1 MRVFITRKICD
12 SGIELLKKQGI
23 ELNIWKEKREIT
35 PLELVTECKQ
45 ADGLLSAGANKLDAE
60 FLNQCAHLKVIS
72 LHSVGF
78 DHIDINEANRLKIPV
93 GHIAGILS
101 EPTSDISFLLMLA
114 VSRKAFSGYERI
126 LHGEWNFFEP
136 TRHLGIDIKGKT
148 LGIFGMGNIGFEM
161 ARKCKAAY
169 NMEIIYCSRTQKEYA
184 EKELHATKVSFEEL
198 IRRSDVLSVHSTLNP
213 ETRGKFNKAVFD
225 QMKPN
230 SIFINTSRGAIHNEH
245 DLIEVLQNKT
255 IFGAGLDVTNPEP
268 MNKNNPLLTMS
279 NVAVLPHIG
288 SATVETRNAMS
299 EMAAENIIAAFEGR
313 RIPYPV
319 NPEVYGSQKSP

>member
-1 MRVFITRKICD
+1 MKVFITREICEP
-12 SGIELLKKQGI
+12 GLELLLKHGI
-23 ELNIWKEKREIT
+23 QLNTWTEKRELT
-35 PLELVTECKQ
+35 PRELVEKCKNVD
-45 ADGLLSAGANKLDAE
+45 ALLSAGANKLDTE
-60 FLNQCAHLKVIS
+60 FLKQSAHLKVIS

-78 DHIDINEANRLKIPV
+78 DNVDISEANRLKIPV
-93 GHIAGILS
+93 GHIAEILS

-114 VSRKAFSGYERI
+114 VSRKAFSGFERI
-126 LHGEWNFFEP
+126 LQGEWNFFEP
-136 TRHLGIDIKGKT
+136 TRYLGIDIKGKT
-148 LGIFGMGNIGFEM
+148 LGIFGMGNIGIEM

-169 NMEIIYCSRTQKEYA
+169 NMEIIYCSRTQKENA
-184 EKELHATKVSFEEL
+184 EKELNATKVSFEEL

-213 ETRGKFNKAVFD
+213 ETRGKFNKMVFD

-268 MNKNNPLLTMS
+268 MDKNNPLLTMS

-299 EMAAENIIAAFEGR
+299 VMAAENIIAAFEGK

-319 NPEVYGSQKSP
+319 NPEVYGS